1 MTLRYFLM
9 KNILVNFLA
18 LHMCIL
24 LLVDFSLPLPP
35 CAENEFEVLR
45 RSSSADSTELA
56 KSQGAI
62 ESNSNSI
69 RGVYEDPA
77 FSGDGGPDLSNGHL
91 TLSCQQVE
99 HPAKETNAS
108 RFYILYFSNLF
119 RIFYFSF
126 NYKSFSSLLLYHYIS
141 NSSTSKLYL
150 TSIHLS
156 RGVDKSLN

>member
-18 LHMCIL
+18 LHICIL

-108 RFYILYFSNLF
+108 RFYILHAYILATCSAFF
-119 RIFYFSF
+119 IFPSIINHF
-126 NYKSFSSLLLYHYIS
+126 LLCYYIIIS
-141 NSSTSKLYL
+141 QTQAPQSYT
-150 TSIHLS
+150 
-156 RGVDKSLN
+156 